1 MDNQSPKEPGMAS
14 QATYQITA
22 KGKLDQHWAEWFN
35 GSIVRIEHSKTGNPH
50 TILTCRVK
58 DQAQLLGI
66 LNRLNSLNLPL
77 LQVAFVRTEDEK
89 HVLQQPNINQNQK

>member
-1 MDNQSPKEPGMAS
+1 MDENKPQEPGMAS

-22 KGKLDQHWAEWFN
+22 KGKLDERWAEWFN
-35 GSIVRIEHSKTGNPH
+35 GSLIQIEHNTMGTPH
-50 TILTCRVK
+50 TILTCHVK

-77 LQVAFVRTEDEK
+77 LQVAFIRIEGTGPV
-89 HVLQQPNINQNQK
+89 

>member
-1 MDNQSPKEPGMAS
+1 MDNHPKNELGMAS

-22 KGKLDQHWAEWFN
+22 KGKLDQQWAEWFN
-35 GSIVRIEHSKTGNPH
+35 GSLIQIEHSTEGNPR
-50 TILTCRVK
+50 TILTCHVK

-77 LQVAFVRTEDEK
+77 LQVAFIRVEGK
-89 HVLQQPNINQNQK
+89 NVSSQ

>member
-1 MDNQSPKEPGMAS
+1 MDNKSSEEPGMAS

-22 KGKLDQHWAEWFN
+22 KGKLAEHWAEWFN
-35 GSIVRIEHSKTGNPH
+35 GSILKIEHNSKGNPH
-50 TILTCRVK
+50 TILTCYVK

-77 LQVAFVRTEDEK
+77 IDVTFLRTE
-89 HVLQQPNINQNQK
+89 